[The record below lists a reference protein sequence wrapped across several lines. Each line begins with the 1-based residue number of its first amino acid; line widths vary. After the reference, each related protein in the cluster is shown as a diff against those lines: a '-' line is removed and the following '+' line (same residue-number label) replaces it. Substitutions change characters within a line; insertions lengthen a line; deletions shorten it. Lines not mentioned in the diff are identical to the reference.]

1 MRDSISTLAV
11 LFLFLFLIVITLFCS
26 KDPISPEPENYGV
39 PQQLDDGWEIA
50 SLFSQGLDS
59 IKIANLAS
67 EIRSGNHKKV
77 HSLLIVRN
85 GYLIFEDYYY
95 GNGVDKA
102 HEIRSASKSY
112 MSTLVGIALNNGFIH
127 SLDQKMMDFFPEYQT
142 PNLDSTK
149 YQITIKHLL
158 QMRSGLTDD
167 DSYTESENWIKYI
180 TELPLGTN
188 PGEQWYY
195 ATSGTHLLSGI
206 ITKATGKSCLDFAE
220 EYLFEP
226 LNISIDNWTQ
236 DPQSYYSG
244 GNHMVFT
251 SRDMVRFGL
260 LYLNNGKFNGK
271 QIISSQW
278 ITETLQPYSNTGWG
292 WGSDFEEG
300 GYGYLWYIG
309 KMNQYQVYF
318 AAGHGGQFILNV
330 PKLNMVIVTTAE
342 WWLMDGPA
350 WIQMQTILSFISNN
364 ILTAVVYE

>member
-1 MRDSISTLAV
+1 ML
-11 LFLFLFLIVITLFCS
+11 VITSSCS
-26 KDPISPEPENYGV
+26 KDPISPEPENYGI

-50 SLFSQGLDS
+50 TLSSQGLEA
-59 IKIANLAS
+59 IKIANLVS
-67 EIRSGNHKKV
+67 EIRSGKYKKI

-85 GYLIFEDYYY
+85 GYLLFEDYYY

-112 MSTLVGIALNNGFIH
+112 ISTLVGIAFDNGFIN

-142 PNLDSTK
+142 PDLDSIR

-167 DSYTESENWIKYI
+167 DGYTESENWIKYI
-180 TELPLGTN
+180 TELPLGAN
-188 PGEQWYY
+188 PREQWFY

-206 ITKATGKSCLDFAE
+206 ITKATGKSSLDFAE
-220 EYLFEP
+220 EYFFEP
-226 LNISIDNWTQ
+226 LNISIDNWKQ
-236 DPQSYYSG
+236 DPQDYYSG

-251 SRDMVRFGL
+251 SRNMARFGL
-260 LYLNNGKFNGK
+260 LYLNNGK

-292 WGSDFEEG
+292 WRSDFEEG

-309 KMNQYQVYF
+309 KMKNYQVYF
-318 AAGHGGQFILNV
+318 ALGNGGQFIMNV

-342 WWLMDGPA
+342 WWLMDTPA
-350 WIQMQTILSFISNN
+350 WSQIQTILKMINN
-364 ILTAVVYE
+364 QILTAIISV